1 MISGS
6 SAFNDILEKKYK
18 ILRTSL
24 ILGNSKN
31 RDDLLLQ
38 FEDTARK
45 VDDIYNNRYLE
56 ILASKKYPT
65 KNFDEE
71 EDRLKDL
78 IDYIKKRI
86 YDRKCFLDDYKEV
99 TLYNLDGLRDIS
111 DEDELPLYENRLNI
125 IEEYL
130 GNCEKIDDINKHISK
145 CKDELD
151 EKYKVNA
158 ENQALNIKYEDDL
171 LEEFNKIIL
180 DDEYY
185 SKLSYTDI
193 DKYLEELD
201 MSSKDKKATLDT
213 FIASY
218 DALEN
223 SGISDKEKDE
233 YKSYVNDAKVDYYSD
248 VEKIFILKLY
258 KMVLDKKTE
267 YKDIFNKR
275 EDITN
280 LLNDRLL
287 LRNSLDIDSFDVL
300 SSFYDT
306 VCDQFGV
313 IKSQKYTIESIDNLI
328 LTLDGYENDLKELT
342 MRNSDKEILDVISDY
357 VFDDYLKPITDAEEE
372 NDTKEDIVEEEQV
385 EDIKYLDNEV
395 VDVKDAVDFD
405 TDVVSKQAID
415 VMKRV
420 VEALNIEKDDIVTV
434 ENKED
439 DIFLDNSSSEEKEE
453 EDTKKNILTK
463 EVPMTEEDIFKDID
477 PFLDDNMYEKDNNS
491 KKVNDDTMGLVMPDI
506 EKIGSVKPTNTL
518 SKIEDI
524 TKDNG
529 DLILPTLGLVNN
541 TKDVA
546 LVSDNYLA

>member
-38 FEDTARK
+38 FEDTARR
-45 VDDIYNNRYLE
+45 VDDIYNNRYLQ

-65 KNFDEE
+65 KNLNEE
-71 EDRLKDL
+71 EDRLRDL
-78 IDYIKKRI
+78 IDFIKKRI
-86 YDRKCFLDDYKEV
+86 YDRKCFLDDYKEI
-99 TLYNLDGLRDIS
+99 TLYNLDGLKDIS
-111 DEDELPLYENRLNI
+111 DEDELSLYENRLNI
-125 IEEYL
+125 IDEYL
-130 GNCEKIDDINKHISK
+130 SNVDKIDDINKRISE

-158 ENQALNIKYEDDL
+158 ENQALDVKYEDTL
-171 LEEFNKIIL
+171 LDEFNKIIL

-193 DKYLEELD
+193 DKELEDLD
-201 MSSKDKKATLDT
+201 ISSKDKKATLDT

-223 SGISDKEKDE
+223 SGIGEDEKNE
-233 YKSYVNDAKVDYYSD
+233 YKSYVRDAKVDYYND
-248 VEKIFILKLY
+248 VEKIYILKLY

-267 YKDIFNKR
+267 YKDIFSKR
-275 EDITN
+275 ENITN
-280 LLNDRLL
+280 LLNERLV
-287 LRNSLDIDSFDVL
+287 LRNDLDIDSFDVL
-300 SSFYDT
+300 SGFYDV

-313 IKSQKYTIESIDNLI
+313 VKAQKYTIESIDNLI

-342 MRNSDKEILDVISDY
+342 MRNSDKEILDVVSDY
-357 VFDDYLKPITDAEEE
+357 IFDIDKKPTIEVEDTEE
-372 NDTKEDIVEEEQV
+372 DVVEEEVPKV
-385 EDIKYLDNEV
+385 EDIKHLDNEV
-395 VDVKDAVDFD
+395 VAVEDAVDFD
-405 TDVVSKQAID
+405 TDVVSMQAID

-420 VEALNIEKDDIVTV
+420 VEALDIDKDNIITV
-434 ENKED
+434 ENNKD
-439 DIFLDNSSSEEKEE
+439 DIFLDEETKVEEKE
-453 EDTKKNILTK
+453 DSKKNILTK

-477 PFLDDNMYEKDNNS
+477 PFLDDNMYENDNSN
-491 KKVNDDTMGLVMPDI
+491 KKVKDDTMGLVMPDI
-506 EKIGSVKPTNTL
+506 DKIGSVKPTNTL

-524 TKDNG
+524 AKDNN
-529 DLILPTLGLVNN
+529 DLVLPTLGLINN
-541 TKDVA
+541 TKDVS
-546 LVSDNYLA
+546 LVSDNYLS

>member
-38 FEDTARK
+38 FEDTARR
-45 VDDIYNNRYLE
+45 VDDIYNNRYLQ

-65 KNFDEE
+65 KNLNEE
-71 EDRLKDL
+71 EDRLRDL
-78 IDYIKKRI
+78 IDFIKKRV
-86 YDRKCFLDDYKEV
+86 YDRKCFLDDYKEI
-99 TLYNLDGLRDIS
+99 TLYNLDGLKDIS
-111 DEDELPLYENRLNI
+111 DEDELSLYENRLNI
-125 IEEYL
+125 IDEYL
-130 GNCEKIDDINKHISK
+130 SNVDKIDDINKRISE

-158 ENQALNIKYEDDL
+158 ENQALDVKYEDTL
-171 LEEFNKIIL
+171 LDEFNKIIL

-193 DKYLEELD
+193 DKELEDLD
-201 MSSKDKKATLDT
+201 ISSKDKKATLDT

-223 SGISDKEKDE
+223 SGIGEDEKNE
-233 YKSYVNDAKVDYYSD
+233 YKSYVRDAKVDYYND
-248 VEKIFILKLY
+248 VEKIYILKLY

-267 YKDIFNKR
+267 YKDIFSKR
-275 EDITN
+275 ENITN
-280 LLNDRLL
+280 LLNERLV
-287 LRNSLDIDSFDVL
+287 LRNDLDIDSFDVL
-300 SSFYDT
+300 SGFYDV

-313 IKSQKYTIESIDNLI
+313 VKAQKYTIESIDNLI

-342 MRNSDKEILDVISDY
+342 MRNSDKEILDVVSDY
-357 VFDDYLKPITDAEEE
+357 IFDIDKKPTIEVEDTEE
-372 NDTKEDIVEEEQV
+372 DVVEEEVPKV
-385 EDIKYLDNEV
+385 EDIKHLDNEV
-395 VDVKDAVDFD
+395 VAVEDAVDFD
-405 TDVVSKQAID
+405 TDVVSMQAID

-420 VEALNIEKDDIVTV
+420 VEALDIDKDNIITV
-434 ENKED
+434 ENNKD
-439 DIFLDNSSSEEKEE
+439 DIFLDEETKVEEKE
-453 EDTKKNILTK
+453 DSKKNILTK

-477 PFLDDNMYEKDNNS
+477 PFLDDNMYENDNE
-491 KKVNDDTMGLVMPDI
+491 KVKDDTMGLVMPDI
-506 EKIGSVKPTNTL
+506 DKIGSVKPTNTL

-524 TKDNG
+524 AKDNN
-529 DLILPTLGLVNN
+529 DLVLPTLGLINN
-541 TKDVA
+541 TKDVS
-546 LVSDNYLA
+546 LVSDNYLS

>member
-38 FEDTARK
+38 FEDTARR
-45 VDDIYNNRYLE
+45 VDDIYNNRYLQ

-65 KNFDEE
+65 KNLNEE
-71 EDRLKDL
+71 EDRLRDL
-78 IDYIKKRI
+78 IDFIKKRV
-86 YDRKCFLDDYKEV
+86 YDRKCFLDDYKEI
-99 TLYNLDGLRDIS
+99 TLYNLDGLKDFS
-111 DEDELPLYENRLNI
+111 DEDELSLYENRLNI
-125 IEEYL
+125 IDEYL
-130 GNCEKIDDINKHISK
+130 SNVDKIDDINKRISE

-158 ENQALNIKYEDDL
+158 ENHALDVKYEDTL
-171 LEEFNKIIL
+171 LDEFNKIIL

-193 DKYLEELD
+193 DKELEDLD
-201 MSSKDKKATLDT
+201 ISSKDKKATLDT

-223 SGISDKEKDE
+223 SGIGEDEKNE
-233 YKSYVNDAKVDYYSD
+233 YKSYVRDAKVDYYND
-248 VEKIFILKLY
+248 VEKIYILKLY

-267 YKDIFNKR
+267 YKDIFSKR
-275 EDITN
+275 ENITN
-280 LLNDRLL
+280 LLNERLV
-287 LRNSLDIDSFDVL
+287 LRNDLGIDSFDVL
-300 SSFYDT
+300 SGFYDV

-313 IKSQKYTIESIDNLI
+313 VKAQKYTIESIDNLI

-342 MRNSDKEILDVISDY
+342 MRNSDKEILDVVSDY
-357 VFDDYLKPITDAEEE
+357 IFDIDKKPTIEVEDTEE
-372 NDTKEDIVEEEQV
+372 DVVEEEVPKV
-385 EDIKYLDNEV
+385 EDIKHLDNEV
-395 VDVKDAVDFD
+395 VAVEDAVDFD
-405 TDVVSKQAID
+405 TDVVSMQAID

-420 VEALNIEKDDIVTV
+420 VEALDIDKDNIITV
-434 ENKED
+434 ENNKD
-439 DIFLDNSSSEEKEE
+439 DIFLDEETKVEEKE
-453 EDTKKNILTK
+453 DSKKNILTK

-477 PFLDDNMYEKDNNS
+477 PFLDDNMYENDNE
-491 KKVNDDTMGLVMPDI
+491 KVKGDTMGLVMPDI
-506 EKIGSVKPTNTL
+506 DKIGSVKPTNTL

-524 TKDNG
+524 AKDNN
-529 DLILPTLGLVNN
+529 DLVLPTLGLINN
-541 TKDVA
+541 TKDVS
-546 LVSDNYLA
+546 LVSDNYLS

>member
-38 FEDTARK
+38 FEDTARR
-45 VDDIYNNRYLE
+45 VDDIYNNRYLQ

-65 KNFDEE
+65 KNLNEE
-71 EDRLKDL
+71 EDRLRDL
-78 IDYIKKRI
+78 IDFIKKRV
-86 YDRKCFLDDYKEV
+86 YDRKCFLDDYKEI
-99 TLYNLDGLRDIS
+99 TLYNLDGLKDIS
-111 DEDELPLYENRLNI
+111 DEDELSLYENRLSI
-125 IEEYL
+125 IDEYL
-130 GNCEKIDDINKHISK
+130 ANVDKIDNINKRISE

-158 ENQALNIKYEDDL
+158 ENQALNVKYEDTL
-171 LEEFNKIIL
+171 LDEFNKIIL

-193 DKYLEELD
+193 DKELEDLD
-201 MSSKDKKATLDT
+201 VSSKDKKATLDT

-223 SGISDKEKDE
+223 SGIGEDEKNE
-233 YKSYVNDAKVDYYSD
+233 YKSYVRDAKVDYYSD
-248 VEKIFILKLY
+248 VEKIYILKLY

-267 YKDIFNKR
+267 YKDIFSKR
-275 EDITN
+275 ENITN
-280 LLNDRLL
+280 LLNERLV
-287 LRNSLDIDSFDVL
+287 LRNDLDIDSFDVL
-300 SSFYDT
+300 SGFYDI

-313 IKSQKYTIESIDNLI
+313 VKAQKYTIESIDNLI

-342 MRNSDKEILDVISDY
+342 MRNSDKEILDVVSDY
-357 VFDDYLKPITDAEEE
+357 IFDIDKKPTIEVEDTEE
-372 NDTKEDIVEEEQV
+372 DVVEEEVPKV
-385 EDIKYLDNEV
+385 EDIKHLDNEV
-395 VDVKDAVDFD
+395 VAVEDAVDFD
-405 TDVVSKQAID
+405 TDVVSMQAID

-420 VEALNIEKDDIVTV
+420 VEALDIDKDNIITV
-434 ENKED
+434 ENDKD
-439 DIFLDNSSSEEKEE
+439 DIFLDDEPKVEEE
-453 EDTKKNILTK
+453 EDSKKNILTK

-477 PFLDDNMYEKDNNS
+477 PFLDDNMYENDN
-491 KKVNDDTMGLVMPDI
+491 KKVKDDTMGLVMPDI
-506 EKIGSVKPTNTL
+506 DKIGSVKPTNTL

-524 TKDNG
+524 AKDNN
-529 DLILPTLGLVNN
+529 DLVLPTLGLINN
-541 TKDVA
+541 TKDVS
-546 LVSDNYLA
+546 LVSDNYLS

>member
-38 FEDTARK
+38 FEDTARR
-45 VDDIYNNRYLE
+45 VDDIYNNRYLQ

-65 KNFDEE
+65 KNLNEE
-71 EDRLKDL
+71 EDRLRDL
-78 IDYIKKRI
+78 IDFIKKRV
-86 YDRKCFLDDYKEV
+86 YDRKCFLDDYKEI
-99 TLYNLDGLRDIS
+99 TLYNLDGLKDIS
-111 DEDELPLYENRLNI
+111 DEDELSLYENRLNI
-125 IEEYL
+125 IDEYL
-130 GNCEKIDDINKHISK
+130 SNVDKIDDINKRISE

-158 ENQALNIKYEDDL
+158 ENQALDVKYEDAL
-171 LEEFNKIIL
+171 LDEFNKIIL

-193 DKYLEELD
+193 DKELEDLD
-201 MSSKDKKATLDT
+201 ISSKDKKATLDT

-223 SGISDKEKDE
+223 SGIGEDEKNE
-233 YKSYVNDAKVDYYSD
+233 YKSYVRDAKVDYYND
-248 VEKIFILKLY
+248 VEKIYILKLY

-267 YKDIFNKR
+267 YKDIFSKR
-275 EDITN
+275 ENITN
-280 LLNDRLL
+280 LLNERLV
-287 LRNSLDIDSFDVL
+287 LRNDLGIDSFDVL
-300 SSFYDT
+300 SGFYDI

-313 IKSQKYTIESIDNLI
+313 VKAQKYTIESIDNLI

-342 MRNSDKEILDVISDY
+342 MRNSDKEILDVVSDY
-357 VFDDYLKPITDAEEE
+357 IFDIDKKPAIEVEDTEE
-372 NDTKEDIVEEEQV
+372 DVVGEEVPKV
-385 EDIKYLDNEV
+385 EDIKHLDNEV
-395 VDVKDAVDFD
+395 VAVEDAVDFD
-405 TDVVSKQAID
+405 TDVVSMQAID

-420 VEALNIEKDDIVTV
+420 VEALDIDKDNIITV
-434 ENKED
+434 ENNKD
-439 DIFLDNSSSEEKEE
+439 DIFLDEETKVEGKE
-453 EDTKKNILTK
+453 DSKKNILTK

-477 PFLDDNMYEKDNNS
+477 PFLDDNMYENDNSN
-491 KKVNDDTMGLVMPDI
+491 KKVKDDTMGLVMPDI
-506 EKIGSVKPTNTL
+506 DKIGSVKPTNTL

-524 TKDNG
+524 AKDNN
-529 DLILPTLGLVNN
+529 DLVLPTLGLINN
-541 TKDVA
+541 TKDVS
-546 LVSDNYLA
+546 LVSDNYLS

>member
-38 FEDTARK
+38 FEDTARR
-45 VDDIYNNRYLE
+45 VDDIYNNRYLQ

-65 KNFDEE
+65 KNLNEE
-71 EDRLKDL
+71 EDRLRDL
-78 IDYIKKRI
+78 IDFIKKRV
-86 YDRKCFLDDYKEV
+86 YDRKCFLDDYKEI
-99 TLYNLDGLRDIS
+99 TLYNLDGLKDIS
-111 DEDELPLYENRLNI
+111 DEDELSLYENRLSI
-125 IEEYL
+125 IDEYL
-130 GNCEKIDDINKHISK
+130 ANVDKIDDINKRISE

-158 ENQALNIKYEDDL
+158 ENQALNVKYEDTL
-171 LEEFNKIIL
+171 LDEFNKIIL

-193 DKYLEELD
+193 DKELEDLD
-201 MSSKDKKATLDT
+201 ISSKDKKATLDT

-223 SGISDKEKDE
+223 SGIGEDEKNE
-233 YKSYVNDAKVDYYSD
+233 YKSYVRDAKVDYYSD
-248 VEKIFILKLY
+248 VEKIYILKLY

-267 YKDIFNKR
+267 YKDIFSKR
-275 EDITN
+275 ENITN
-280 LLNDRLL
+280 LLNERLV
-287 LRNSLDIDSFDVL
+287 LRNDLDIDSFDVL
-300 SSFYDT
+300 SSFYDI

-313 IKSQKYTIESIDNLI
+313 VKAQKYTIESIDNLI

-342 MRNSDKEILDVISDY
+342 MRNSDKEILEVVSDY
-357 VFDDYLKPITDAEEE
+357 IYDIDKKPTIEVE
-372 NDTKEDIVEEEQV
+372 DTKEEVVEEEVPKV
-385 EDIKYLDNEV
+385 EDIKHLDNEV
-395 VDVKDAVDFD
+395 VAVEDAVDFD
-405 TDVVSKQAID
+405 TDVVSMQAID

-420 VEALNIEKDDIVTV
+420 VEALDIDKDNIITV
-434 ENKED
+434 ENDKD
-439 DIFLDNSSSEEKEE
+439 DIFLDEEPKVEEKE
-453 EDTKKNILTK
+453 DSKKNILTK

-477 PFLDDNMYEKDNNS
+477 PFLDDNMYENDNE
-491 KKVNDDTMGLVMPDI
+491 KVKDDTMGLVMPDI
-506 EKIGSVKPTNTL
+506 DKIGSVKPTNTL

-524 TKDNG
+524 AKDNN
-529 DLILPTLGLVNN
+529 DLVLPTLGLINN
-541 TKDVA
+541 TKDVS
-546 LVSDNYLA
+546 LVSDNYLS

>member
-38 FEDTARK
+38 FEDTARR
-45 VDDIYNNRYLE
+45 VDDIYNNRYLQ

-65 KNFDEE
+65 KNLNEE
-71 EDRLKDL
+71 EDRLRDL
-78 IDYIKKRI
+78 IDFIKKRV
-86 YDRKCFLDDYKEV
+86 YDRKCFLDDYKEI
-99 TLYNLDGLRDIS
+99 TLYNLDGLKDIS
-111 DEDELPLYENRLNI
+111 DEDELSLYENRLSI
-125 IEEYL
+125 IDEYL
-130 GNCEKIDDINKHISK
+130 ANVDKIDDINKRISE

-158 ENQALNIKYEDDL
+158 ENQALDVKYEDTL
-171 LEEFNKIIL
+171 LDEFNKIIL

-193 DKYLEELD
+193 DKELENLD
-201 MSSKDKKATLDT
+201 VSSKDKKATLDT

-223 SGISDKEKDE
+223 SGIGEDEKNE
-233 YKSYVNDAKVDYYSD
+233 YKSYVRDAKVDYYSD
-248 VEKIFILKLY
+248 VEKIYILKLY

-267 YKDIFNKR
+267 YKDIFSKR
-275 EDITN
+275 ENITN
-280 LLNDRLL
+280 LLNERLV
-287 LRNSLDIDSFDVL
+287 LRNDLDIDSFDVL
-300 SSFYDT
+300 SGFYDI

-313 IKSQKYTIESIDNLI
+313 VKAQKYTIESIDNLI

-342 MRNSDKEILDVISDY
+342 MRNSDKEILDVVSDY
-357 VFDDYLKPITDAEEE
+357 IFDIDKKPTIEVEDTEE
-372 NDTKEDIVEEEQV
+372 DVVEEEVPKV
-385 EDIKYLDNEV
+385 EDIKHLDNEV
-395 VDVKDAVDFD
+395 VAVEDAVDFD
-405 TDVVSKQAID
+405 TDVVSMQAID

-420 VEALNIEKDDIVTV
+420 VEALDIDKDNIITV
-434 ENKED
+434 ENDKD
-439 DIFLDNSSSEEKEE
+439 DIFLDEEPKVEEKE
-453 EDTKKNILTK
+453 DSKKNILTK

-477 PFLDDNMYEKDNNS
+477 PFLDDNMYENDNE
-491 KKVNDDTMGLVMPDI
+491 KVKDDTMGLVMPDI
-506 EKIGSVKPTNTL
+506 DKIGSVKPTNTL

-524 TKDNG
+524 AKDNN
-529 DLILPTLGLVNN
+529 DLVLPTLGLINN
-541 TKDVA
+541 TKDVS
-546 LVSDNYLA
+546 LVSDNYLS

>member
-38 FEDTARK
+38 FEDTARR
-45 VDDIYNNRYLE
+45 VDDIYNNRYLQ

-65 KNFDEE
+65 KNLNEE
-71 EDRLKDL
+71 EDRLRDL
-78 IDYIKKRI
+78 IDFIKKRV
-86 YDRKCFLDDYKEV
+86 YDRKCFLDDYKEI
-99 TLYNLDGLRDIS
+99 TLYNLDGLKDIS
-111 DEDELPLYENRLNI
+111 DEDELSLYENRLSI
-125 IEEYL
+125 IDEYL
-130 GNCEKIDDINKHISK
+130 ANVDKIDDINKRISE

-158 ENQALNIKYEDDL
+158 ENQALNVKYEDTL
-171 LEEFNKIIL
+171 LDEFNKIIL

-193 DKYLEELD
+193 DKELEDLD
-201 MSSKDKKATLDT
+201 VSSKDKKATLDT

-223 SGISDKEKDE
+223 SGIGEDEKNE
-233 YKSYVNDAKVDYYSD
+233 YKSYVRDAKVDYYND
-248 VEKIFILKLY
+248 VEKIYILKLY

-267 YKDIFNKR
+267 YKDIFSKR
-275 EDITN
+275 ENITN
-280 LLNDRLL
+280 LLNERLV
-287 LRNSLDIDSFDVL
+287 LRNDLDIDSFDVL
-300 SSFYDT
+300 SGFYDI

-313 IKSQKYTIESIDNLI
+313 VKAQKYTIESIDNLI

-342 MRNSDKEILDVISDY
+342 MRNSDKEILDVVSDY
-357 VFDDYLKPITDAEEE
+357 IFDIDKKPTIEVE
-372 NDTKEDIVEEEQV
+372 DTKEDVVEEEVPKV
-385 EDIKYLDNEV
+385 EDIKHLDNEV
-395 VDVKDAVDFD
+395 VAVEDAVDFD
-405 TDVVSKQAID
+405 TDVVSMQAID

-420 VEALNIEKDDIVTV
+420 VEALDIDKDNIITV
-434 ENKED
+434 ENDKD
-439 DIFLDNSSSEEKEE
+439 DIFLDEEPKVEE
-453 EDTKKNILTK
+453 EDSKKNILTK

-477 PFLDDNMYEKDNNS
+477 PFLDDNMYENDNE
-491 KKVNDDTMGLVMPDI
+491 KVKDDTMGLVMPDI
-506 EKIGSVKPTNTL
+506 DKIGSVKPTNTL

-524 TKDNG
+524 AKDNN
-529 DLILPTLGLVNN
+529 DLVLPTLGLINN
-541 TKDVA
+541 TKDVS
-546 LVSDNYLA
+546 LVSDNYLS

>member
-38 FEDTARK
+38 FEDTARR
-45 VDDIYNNRYLE
+45 VDDIYNNRYLQ

-65 KNFDEE
+65 KNLNEE
-71 EDRLKDL
+71 EDRLRDL
-78 IDYIKKRI
+78 IDFIKKRV
-86 YDRKCFLDDYKEV
+86 YDRKCFLDDYKEI
-99 TLYNLDGLRDIS
+99 TLYNLDGLKDIS
-111 DEDELPLYENRLNI
+111 DEDELSLYENRLNI
-125 IEEYL
+125 IDEYL
-130 GNCEKIDDINKHISK
+130 SNVDKIDDINKRISE

-158 ENQALNIKYEDDL
+158 ENQALDVKYEDTL
-171 LEEFNKIIL
+171 LDEFNKIIL

-193 DKYLEELD
+193 DKELEDLD
-201 MSSKDKKATLDT
+201 ISSKDKKATLDT

-223 SGISDKEKDE
+223 SGIGEDEKNE
-233 YKSYVNDAKVDYYSD
+233 YKSYVRDAKVDYYND
-248 VEKIFILKLY
+248 VEKIYILKLY

-267 YKDIFNKR
+267 YKDIFSKR
-275 EDITN
+275 ENITN
-280 LLNDRLL
+280 LLNERLV
-287 LRNSLDIDSFDVL
+287 LRNDLGIDSFDVL
-300 SSFYDT
+300 SGFYDV

-313 IKSQKYTIESIDNLI
+313 VKAQKYTIESIDNLI

-342 MRNSDKEILDVISDY
+342 MRNSDKEILDVVSDY
-357 VFDDYLKPITDAEEE
+357 IFDIDKKPTIEVEDTEE
-372 NDTKEDIVEEEQV
+372 DVVEEEVPKV
-385 EDIKYLDNEV
+385 EDIKHLDNEV
-395 VDVKDAVDFD
+395 VAVEDAVDFD
-405 TDVVSKQAID
+405 TDVVSMQAID

-420 VEALNIEKDDIVTV
+420 VEALDIDKDNIITV
-434 ENKED
+434 ENNKD
-439 DIFLDNSSSEEKEE
+439 DIFLDEEPKVEEKE
-453 EDTKKNILTK
+453 DSKKNILTK

-477 PFLDDNMYEKDNNS
+477 PFLDDNMYENDNE
-491 KKVNDDTMGLVMPDI
+491 KVKDDTMGLVMPDI
-506 EKIGSVKPTNTL
+506 DKIGSVKPTNTL

-524 TKDNG
+524 AKDNN
-529 DLILPTLGLVNN
+529 DLVLPTLGLINN
-541 TKDVA
+541 TKDVS
-546 LVSDNYLA
+546 LVSDNYLS

>member
-38 FEDTARK
+38 FEDTARR
-45 VDDIYNNRYLE
+45 VDDIYNNRYLQ

-65 KNFDEE
+65 KNLNEE
-71 EDRLKDL
+71 EDRLRDL
-78 IDYIKKRI
+78 IDFIKKRV
-86 YDRKCFLDDYKEV
+86 YDRKCFLDDYKEI
-99 TLYNLDGLRDIS
+99 TLYNLDGLKDIS
-111 DEDELPLYENRLNI
+111 DEDELSLYENRLSI
-125 IEEYL
+125 IDEYL
-130 GNCEKIDDINKHISK
+130 ANVDKIDDINKRISE

-158 ENQALNIKYEDDL
+158 ENQALNVKYEDTL
-171 LEEFNKIIL
+171 LDEFNKIIL

-193 DKYLEELD
+193 DKELEDLD
-201 MSSKDKKATLDT
+201 ISSKDKKATLDT

-223 SGISDKEKDE
+223 SGIGEDEKNE
-233 YKSYVNDAKVDYYSD
+233 YKSYVRDAKVDYYSD
-248 VEKIFILKLY
+248 VEKIYILKLY

-267 YKDIFNKR
+267 YKDIFSKR
-275 EDITN
+275 ENITN
-280 LLNDRLL
+280 LLNERLV
-287 LRNSLDIDSFDVL
+287 LRNDLGIDSFDVL
-300 SSFYDT
+300 SGFYDV

-313 IKSQKYTIESIDNLI
+313 VKAQKYTIESIDNLI

-342 MRNSDKEILDVISDY
+342 MRNSDKEILDVVSDY
-357 VFDDYLKPITDAEEE
+357 IFDIDKKPTIEVEDTEE
-372 NDTKEDIVEEEQV
+372 DVVEEEVPKV
-385 EDIKYLDNEV
+385 EDIKHLDNEV
-395 VDVKDAVDFD
+395 IAVEDAVDFD
-405 TDVVSKQAID
+405 TDVVSMQAID

-420 VEALNIEKDDIVTV
+420 VEALDIDKDNIITV
-434 ENKED
+434 ENDKD
-439 DIFLDNSSSEEKEE
+439 DIFLDEEPKVEEE
-453 EDTKKNILTK
+453 EDSKKNILTK

-477 PFLDDNMYEKDNNS
+477 PFLDDNMYENDN
-491 KKVNDDTMGLVMPDI
+491 KKVKDDTMGLVMPDI
-506 EKIGSVKPTNTL
+506 DKIGSVKPTNTL

-524 TKDNG
+524 AKDNN
-529 DLILPTLGLVNN
+529 DLVLPTLGLINN
-541 TKDVA
+541 TKDVS
-546 LVSDNYLA
+546 LVSDNYLS

>member
-38 FEDTARK
+38 FEDTARR
-45 VDDIYNNRYLE
+45 VDDIYNNRYLQ

-65 KNFDEE
+65 KNLKEE
-71 EDRLKDL
+71 EDRLRDL
-78 IDYIKKRI
+78 IDFIKKRV
-86 YDRKCFLDDYKEV
+86 YDRKCFLDDYKEI
-99 TLYNLDGLRDIS
+99 TLYNLDGLKDIS
-111 DEDELPLYENRLNI
+111 DEDELSLYENRLSI
-125 IEEYL
+125 IDEYL
-130 GNCEKIDDINKHISK
+130 ANVDKIDDINKRISE

-158 ENQALNIKYEDDL
+158 ENQALNVKYEDTL
-171 LEEFNKIIL
+171 LDEFNKIIL

-185 SKLSYTDI
+185 GKLSYTDI
-193 DKYLEELD
+193 DKELEDLD
-201 MSSKDKKATLDT
+201 VSSKDKKATLDT

-223 SGISDKEKDE
+223 SGIGEDEKNE
-233 YKSYVNDAKVDYYSD
+233 YKSYVRDAKVDYYSD
-248 VEKIFILKLY
+248 VEKIYILKLY

-267 YKDIFNKR
+267 YKDIFSKR
-275 EDITN
+275 ENITN
-280 LLNDRLL
+280 LLNERLV
-287 LRNSLDIDSFDVL
+287 LRNDLDIDSFDVL
-300 SSFYDT
+300 SSFYDI

-313 IKSQKYTIESIDNLI
+313 VKAQKYTIESIDNLI

-342 MRNSDKEILDVISDY
+342 MRNSDKEILDVVSDY
-357 VFDDYLKPITDAEEE
+357 IFDIDKKPTIEVEDTEE
-372 NDTKEDIVEEEQV
+372 DVVEEEIPKV
-385 EDIKYLDNEV
+385 EDIKHLDNEV
-395 VDVKDAVDFD
+395 IAVEDAVDFD
-405 TDVVSKQAID
+405 TDVVSMQAID

-420 VEALNIEKDDIVTV
+420 VEALDIDKDNIITV
-434 ENKED
+434 ENDKD
-439 DIFLDNSSSEEKEE
+439 DIFLEEEPKVEE
-453 EDTKKNILTK
+453 EDDSKKNILTK

-477 PFLDDNMYEKDNNS
+477 PFLDDNMYENDN
-491 KKVNDDTMGLVMPDI
+491 KKVKDDTMGLVMPDI
-506 EKIGSVKPTNTL
+506 DKICSVKPTNTL

-524 TKDNG
+524 AKDNR
-529 DLILPTLGLVNN
+529 DLVLPTLGLINN

-546 LVSDNYLA
+546 LVSDNYLS

>member
-38 FEDTARK
+38 FEDTARR
-45 VDDIYNNRYLE
+45 VDDIYNNRYLQ

-65 KNFDEE
+65 KNLNEE
-71 EDRLKDL
+71 EDRLRDL
-78 IDYIKKRI
+78 IDFIKKRV
-86 YDRKCFLDDYKEV
+86 YDRKCFLDDYKEI
-99 TLYNLDGLRDIS
+99 TLYNLDGLKDIS
-111 DEDELPLYENRLNI
+111 DEDELSLYENRLSI
-125 IEEYL
+125 IDEYL
-130 GNCEKIDDINKHISK
+130 ANVDKIDDINKRISE

-158 ENQALNIKYEDDL
+158 ENQALNVKYEDTL
-171 LEEFNKIIL
+171 LDEFNKIIL

-193 DKYLEELD
+193 DKELEDLD
-201 MSSKDKKATLDT
+201 VSSKDKKATLDT

-223 SGISDKEKDE
+223 SGIGEDEKNE
-233 YKSYVNDAKVDYYSD
+233 YKSYVRDAKVDYYSD
-248 VEKIFILKLY
+248 VEKIYILKLY

-267 YKDIFNKR
+267 YKDIFSKR
-275 EDITN
+275 ENITN
-280 LLNDRLL
+280 LLNERLV
-287 LRNSLDIDSFDVL
+287 LRNDLDIDSFDVL
-300 SSFYDT
+300 SSFYDI

-313 IKSQKYTIESIDNLI
+313 VKAQKYTIESIDNLI

-342 MRNSDKEILDVISDY
+342 MRNSDKEILDVVSDY
-357 VFDDYLKPITDAEEE
+357 IFDIDKKPTIEVEDTEE
-372 NDTKEDIVEEEQV
+372 DVVEEEVPKV
-385 EDIKYLDNEV
+385 EDIKHFDNEV
-395 VDVKDAVDFD
+395 IAVEDAVDFD
-405 TDVVSKQAID
+405 TDVVSMQAID

-420 VEALNIEKDDIVTV
+420 VEALDIDKDNIITV
-434 ENKED
+434 ENDKD
-439 DIFLDNSSSEEKEE
+439 DIFLDEEPKVEE
-453 EDTKKNILTK
+453 EEESKKNILTK

-477 PFLDDNMYEKDNNS
+477 PFLDDNMYESDN
-491 KKVNDDTMGLVMPDI
+491 KKVKDDTMGLVMPDI
-506 EKIGSVKPTNTL
+506 DKIGSVKPTNTL

-524 TKDNG
+524 AKDNN
-529 DLILPTLGLVNN
+529 DLVLPTLGLINN
-541 TKDVA
+541 TKDVS
-546 LVSDNYLA
+546 LVSDNYLS

>member
-38 FEDTARK
+38 FEDTARR
-45 VDDIYNNRYLE
+45 VDDIYNNRYLQ

-65 KNFDEE
+65 KNLNEE
-71 EDRLKDL
+71 EDRLRDL
-78 IDYIKKRI
+78 IDFIKKRV
-86 YDRKCFLDDYKEV
+86 YDRKCFLDDYKEI
-99 TLYNLDGLRDIS
+99 TLYNLDGLKDIS
-111 DEDELPLYENRLNI
+111 DEDELSLYENRLSI
-125 IEEYL
+125 IDEYL
-130 GNCEKIDDINKHISK
+130 SNVDKIDDINKRISE

-158 ENQALNIKYEDDL
+158 ENQALDVKYEDTL
-171 LEEFNKIIL
+171 LDEFNKIIL

-193 DKYLEELD
+193 DKELEDLD
-201 MSSKDKKATLDT
+201 ISSKDKKATLDT

-223 SGISDKEKDE
+223 SGIGEDEKNE
-233 YKSYVNDAKVDYYSD
+233 YKSYVRDAKVDYYND
-248 VEKIFILKLY
+248 VEKIYILKLY

-267 YKDIFNKR
+267 YKDIFSKR
-275 EDITN
+275 ENITN
-280 LLNDRLL
+280 LLNERLV
-287 LRNSLDIDSFDVL
+287 LRNDLDIDSFDVL
-300 SSFYDT
+300 SGFYDI

-313 IKSQKYTIESIDNLI
+313 VKAQKYTIESIDNLI

-342 MRNSDKEILDVISDY
+342 MRNSDKEILDVVSDY
-357 VFDDYLKPITDAEEE
+357 IFDIDKKPTIEVEDTEE
-372 NDTKEDIVEEEQV
+372 DVVEEEVPKV
-385 EDIKYLDNEV
+385 EDIKHLDNEV
-395 VDVKDAVDFD
+395 VAVEDAVDFD
-405 TDVVSKQAID
+405 TDAVSMQAID

-420 VEALNIEKDDIVTV
+420 VEALDIDKDNIITV
-434 ENKED
+434 ENDKD
-439 DIFLDNSSSEEKEE
+439 DIFLDEEPKVEEKE
-453 EDTKKNILTK
+453 DSKKNILTK

-477 PFLDDNMYEKDNNS
+477 PFLDDNMYENDNSN
-491 KKVNDDTMGLVMPDI
+491 KKVKDDTMGLVMPDI
-506 EKIGSVKPTNTL
+506 DKIGSVKPTNTL

-524 TKDNG
+524 AKDNN
-529 DLILPTLGLVNN
+529 DLVLPTLGLINN
-541 TKDVA
+541 TKDVS
-546 LVSDNYLA
+546 LVSDNYLS

>member
-38 FEDTARK
+38 FEDTARR
-45 VDDIYNNRYLE
+45 VDDIYNNRYLQ

-65 KNFDEE
+65 KNLKEE
-71 EDRLKDL
+71 EDRLRDL
-78 IDYIKKRI
+78 IDFIKKRV
-86 YDRKCFLDDYKEV
+86 YDRKCFLDDYKEI
-99 TLYNLDGLRDIS
+99 TLYNLDGLKDIS
-111 DEDELPLYENRLNI
+111 DEDELSLYENRLSI
-125 IEEYL
+125 IDEYL
-130 GNCEKIDDINKHISK
+130 ANVDKIDDINKRISE

-158 ENQALNIKYEDDL
+158 ENQALNVKYEDTL
-171 LEEFNKIIL
+171 LDEFNKIIL

-185 SKLSYTDI
+185 GKLSYTDI
-193 DKYLEELD
+193 DKELEDLD
-201 MSSKDKKATLDT
+201 VSSKDKKATLDT

-223 SGISDKEKDE
+223 SGIGEDEKNE
-233 YKSYVNDAKVDYYSD
+233 YKSYVRDAKVDYYSD
-248 VEKIFILKLY
+248 VEKIYILKLY

-267 YKDIFNKR
+267 YKDIFSKR
-275 EDITN
+275 ENITN
-280 LLNDRLL
+280 LLNERLV
-287 LRNSLDIDSFDVL
+287 LRNDLDIDSFDVL
-300 SSFYDT
+300 SSFYDI

-313 IKSQKYTIESIDNLI
+313 VKAQKYTIESIDNLI

-342 MRNSDKEILDVISDY
+342 MRNSDKEILDVVSDY
-357 VFDDYLKPITDAEEE
+357 IFDIDKKPTIEVEDTEE
-372 NDTKEDIVEEEQV
+372 DVVEEEIPKV
-385 EDIKYLDNEV
+385 EDIKHLDNEV
-395 VDVKDAVDFD
+395 IAVEDAVDFD
-405 TDVVSKQAID
+405 TDVVSMQAID

-420 VEALNIEKDDIVTV
+420 VEALDIDKDNIITV
-434 ENKED
+434 ENDKD
-439 DIFLDNSSSEEKEE
+439 DIFLEEEPKVEE
-453 EDTKKNILTK
+453 EDDSKKNILTK

-477 PFLDDNMYEKDNNS
+477 PFLDDNMYENDN
-491 KKVNDDTMGLVMPDI
+491 KKVKDDTMGLVMPDI
-506 EKIGSVKPTNTL
+506 DKIGSVKPTNTL

-524 TKDNG
+524 AKDNR
-529 DLILPTLGLVNN
+529 DLVLPTLGLINN

-546 LVSDNYLA
+546 LVSDNYLS

>member
-38 FEDTARK
+38 FEDTARR
-45 VDDIYNNRYLE
+45 VDDIYNNRYLQ

-65 KNFDEE
+65 KNLNEE
-71 EDRLKDL
+71 EDRLRDL
-78 IDYIKKRI
+78 IDFIKKRV
-86 YDRKCFLDDYKEV
+86 YDRKCFLDDYKEI
-99 TLYNLDGLRDIS
+99 TLYNLDGLKDIS
-111 DEDELPLYENRLNI
+111 DEDELSLYENRLSI
-125 IEEYL
+125 IDEYL
-130 GNCEKIDDINKHISK
+130 ANVDKIDDINKRISE

-158 ENQALNIKYEDDL
+158 ENQALNVKYEDTL
-171 LEEFNKIIL
+171 LDEFNKIIL

-193 DKYLEELD
+193 DKELEDLD
-201 MSSKDKKATLDT
+201 ISSKDKKATLDT

-223 SGISDKEKDE
+223 SGIGEDEKNE
-233 YKSYVNDAKVDYYSD
+233 YKSYVRDAKVDYYSD
-248 VEKIFILKLY
+248 VEKIYILKLY

-267 YKDIFNKR
+267 YKDIFSKR
-275 EDITN
+275 ENITN
-280 LLNDRLL
+280 LLNERLV
-287 LRNSLDIDSFDVL
+287 LRNDLDIDSFDVL
-300 SSFYDT
+300 SGFYDI

-313 IKSQKYTIESIDNLI
+313 VKAQKYTIESIDNLI

-342 MRNSDKEILDVISDY
+342 MRNSDKEILDVVSDY
-357 VFDDYLKPITDAEEE
+357 IFDIDKKPTIEVEDTEE
-372 NDTKEDIVEEEQV
+372 DVVEEEVPKV
-385 EDIKYLDNEV
+385 EDIKHLDNEV
-395 VDVKDAVDFD
+395 VAVEDAVDFD
-405 TDVVSKQAID
+405 TDVVSMQAID

-420 VEALNIEKDDIVTV
+420 VEALDIDKDNIITV
-434 ENKED
+434 ENDKD
-439 DIFLDNSSSEEKEE
+439 DIFLDEEPKVEE
-453 EDTKKNILTK
+453 EEESKKNILTK

-477 PFLDDNMYEKDNNS
+477 PFLDDNMYENDN
-491 KKVNDDTMGLVMPDI
+491 KKVKDDTMGLVMPDI
-506 EKIGSVKPTNTL
+506 DKIGSVKPTNTL

-524 TKDNG
+524 AKDNN
-529 DLILPTLGLVNN
+529 DLVLPTLGLINN
-541 TKDVA
+541 TKDVS
-546 LVSDNYLA
+546 LVSDNYLS

>member
-65 KNFDEE
+65 KNLDEE

-86 YDRKCFLDDYKEV
+86 YDRKCFLDDYKEI
-99 TLYNLDGLRDIS
+99 TLYNLEGLKDIS

-125 IEEYL
+125 IDEYL
-130 GNCEKIDDINKHISK
+130 ANVNKIDDINRSISK
-145 CKDELD
+145 CRDELD

-201 MSSKDKKATLDT
+201 ISSKDKKATLDT

-248 VEKIFILKLY
+248 VEKIYILKLY

-267 YKDIFNKR
+267 YKDIFSKR
-275 EDITN
+275 ENITN

-357 VFDDYLKPITDAEEE
+357 VFDIDKKPTTLEVEDTEEE
-372 NDTKEDIVEEEQV
+372 VVEEEIPKV
-385 EDIKYLDNEV
+385 EDIKHLDNEV
-395 VDVKDAVDFD
+395 IAVEDAVDFD
-405 TDVVSKQAID
+405 TDVVSMQAFD

-420 VEALNIEKDDIVTV
+420 VEALNIEKEDIVTV
-434 ENKED
+434 ENKDE
-439 DIFLDNSSSEEKEE
+439 DIFLDSSSSEEKEE
-453 EDTKKNILTK
+453 DDTKKNILTK

-506 EKIGSVKPTNTL
+506 DKIGSVKPTNTL
-518 SKIEDI
+518 SKIENI
-524 TKDNG
+524 TKDNS

-541 TKDVA
+541 TKDVE
-546 LVSDNYLA
+546 LVSDNYLS

>member
-38 FEDTARK
+38 FEDTARR
-45 VDDIYNNRYLE
+45 VDDIYNNRYLQ

-65 KNFDEE
+65 KNLNEE
-71 EDRLKDL
+71 EDRLRDL
-78 IDYIKKRI
+78 IDFIKKRV
-86 YDRKCFLDDYKEV
+86 YDRKCFLDDYKEI
-99 TLYNLDGLRDIS
+99 TLYNLDGLKDIS
-111 DEDELPLYENRLNI
+111 DEDELSLYENRLSI
-125 IEEYL
+125 IDEYL
-130 GNCEKIDDINKHISK
+130 ANVDKIDDINKRISE

-158 ENQALNIKYEDDL
+158 ENQALNVKYEDTL
-171 LEEFNKIIL
+171 LDEFNKIIL

-193 DKYLEELD
+193 DKELEDLD
-201 MSSKDKKATLDT
+201 ISSKDKKATLDT

-223 SGISDKEKDE
+223 SGIGEDEKNE
-233 YKSYVNDAKVDYYSD
+233 YKSYVRDAKVDYYSD
-248 VEKIFILKLY
+248 VEKIYILKLY

-267 YKDIFNKR
+267 YKDIFSKR
-275 EDITN
+275 ENITN
-280 LLNDRLL
+280 LLNERLV
-287 LRNSLDIDSFDVL
+287 LRNDLDIDSFDVL
-300 SSFYDT
+300 SSFYDI

-313 IKSQKYTIESIDNLI
+313 VKAQKYTIESIDNLI

-342 MRNSDKEILDVISDY
+342 MRNSDKEILDVVSDY
-357 VFDDYLKPITDAEEE
+357 IFDIDKKPTIEVE
-372 NDTKEDIVEEEQV
+372 DTEEDIVEEEVPKV
-385 EDIKYLDNEV
+385 EDIKHLDNEV
-395 VDVKDAVDFD
+395 VAVEDAVDFD
-405 TDVVSKQAID
+405 TDVVSMQAID

-420 VEALNIEKDDIVTV
+420 VEALDIDKDNIITV
-434 ENKED
+434 ENDKD
-439 DIFLDNSSSEEKEE
+439 DIFLDEEPKVEEKE
-453 EDTKKNILTK
+453 DSKKNILTK

-477 PFLDDNMYEKDNNS
+477 PFLDDNMYENDNE
-491 KKVNDDTMGLVMPDI
+491 KVKDDTMGLVMPDI
-506 EKIGSVKPTNTL
+506 DKIGSVKPTNTL

-524 TKDNG
+524 AKDNN
-529 DLILPTLGLVNN
+529 DLVLPTLGLINN
-541 TKDVA
+541 TKDVS
-546 LVSDNYLA
+546 LVSDNYLS

>member
-65 KNFDEE
+65 KNLDEE

-357 VFDDYLKPITDAEEE
+357 VFDDYLKPITDTEEVE
-372 NDTKEDIVEEEQV
+372 DTKEDIVEEEQV

-524 TKDNG
+524 TKDNS

>member
-38 FEDTARK
+38 FEDTARR
-45 VDDIYNNRYLE
+45 VDDIYNNRYLQ

-65 KNFDEE
+65 KNLNEE
-71 EDRLKDL
+71 EDRLRDL
-78 IDYIKKRI
+78 IDFIKKRV
-86 YDRKCFLDDYKEV
+86 YDRKCFLDDYKEI
-99 TLYNLDGLRDIS
+99 TLYNLDGLKDIS
-111 DEDELPLYENRLNI
+111 DEDELSLYENRLNI
-125 IEEYL
+125 IDEYL
-130 GNCEKIDDINKHISK
+130 ANVDKIDDINKRISE

-158 ENQALNIKYEDDL
+158 ENQALDVKYEDTL
-171 LEEFNKIIL
+171 LDEFNKVIL

-193 DKYLEELD
+193 DKELEDLD
-201 MSSKDKKATLDT
+201 ISSKDKKATLDT

-223 SGISDKEKDE
+223 SGIGEDEKNE
-233 YKSYVNDAKVDYYSD
+233 YKSYVRDAKVDYYSD
-248 VEKIFILKLY
+248 VEKIYILKLY

-267 YKDIFNKR
+267 YKDIFSKR
-275 EDITN
+275 ENITN
-280 LLNDRLL
+280 LLNERLV
-287 LRNSLDIDSFDVL
+287 LRNDLDIDSFDVL
-300 SSFYDT
+300 SSFYDI

-313 IKSQKYTIESIDNLI
+313 VKAQKYTIESIDNLI

-342 MRNSDKEILDVISDY
+342 MRNSDKEILDVVSDY
-357 VFDDYLKPITDAEEE
+357 IFDIDKKPTIEVE
-372 NDTKEDIVEEEQV
+372 DTKEDVVEEEVPKV
-385 EDIKYLDNEV
+385 EDIKHLDNEV
-395 VDVKDAVDFD
+395 VAVEDAVDFD
-405 TDVVSKQAID
+405 TDVVSMQAID

-420 VEALNIEKDDIVTV
+420 VEALDIDKDNIITV
-434 ENKED
+434 ENDKD
-439 DIFLDNSSSEEKEE
+439 DIFLDDEPKVEE
-453 EDTKKNILTK
+453 EEESKKNILTK

-477 PFLDDNMYEKDNNS
+477 PFLDDNMYENDN
-491 KKVNDDTMGLVMPDI
+491 KKVKDDTMGLVMPDI
-506 EKIGSVKPTNTL
+506 DKIGSVKPTNTL

-524 TKDNG
+524 AKDNN
-529 DLILPTLGLVNN
+529 DLVLPTLGLINN
-541 TKDVA
+541 TKDVS
-546 LVSDNYLA
+546 LVSDNYLS

>member
-38 FEDTARK
+38 FEDTARR
-45 VDDIYNNRYLE
+45 VDDIYNNRYLQ

-65 KNFDEE
+65 KNLNEE
-71 EDRLKDL
+71 EDRLRDL
-78 IDYIKKRI
+78 IDFIKKRV
-86 YDRKCFLDDYKEV
+86 YDRKCFLDDYKEI
-99 TLYNLDGLRDIS
+99 TLYNLDGLKDIS
-111 DEDELPLYENRLNI
+111 DEDELSLYENRLSI
-125 IEEYL
+125 IDEYL
-130 GNCEKIDDINKHISK
+130 ANVDKIDDINKRISE

-158 ENQALNIKYEDDL
+158 ENQALDVKYEDTL
-171 LEEFNKIIL
+171 LDEFNKIIL

-193 DKYLEELD
+193 DKELEDLD
-201 MSSKDKKATLDT
+201 VSSKDKKATLDT

-223 SGISDKEKDE
+223 SGIGEDEKNE
-233 YKSYVNDAKVDYYSD
+233 YKSYVRDAKVDYYSD
-248 VEKIFILKLY
+248 VEKIYILKLY

-267 YKDIFNKR
+267 YKDIFSKR
-275 EDITN
+275 ENITN
-280 LLNDRLL
+280 LLNERLV
-287 LRNSLDIDSFDVL
+287 LRNDLDIDSFDVL
-300 SSFYDT
+300 SGFYDI

-313 IKSQKYTIESIDNLI
+313 VKAQKYTIESIDNLI

-357 VFDDYLKPITDAEEE
+357 IFDIDKKPTIEVEDTEE
-372 NDTKEDIVEEEQV
+372 DVVEEEVPKV
-385 EDIKYLDNEV
+385 EDIKHLDNEV
-395 VDVKDAVDFD
+395 VAVEDAVDFD
-405 TDVVSKQAID
+405 TDVVSMQAID

-420 VEALNIEKDDIVTV
+420 VEALDIDKDNIITV
-434 ENKED
+434 ENDKD
-439 DIFLDNSSSEEKEE
+439 DIFLDEEPKVEEKE
-453 EDTKKNILTK
+453 DSKKNILTK

-477 PFLDDNMYEKDNNS
+477 PFLDDNMYENEN
-491 KKVNDDTMGLVMPDI
+491 KKVKDDTMGLVMPDI
-506 EKIGSVKPTNTL
+506 DKIGSVKPTNTL

-524 TKDNG
+524 AKDNN
-529 DLILPTLGLVNN
+529 DLVLPTLGLINN
-541 TKDVA
+541 TKDVS
-546 LVSDNYLA
+546 LVSDNYLS

>member
-38 FEDTARK
+38 FEDTARR
-45 VDDIYNNRYLE
+45 VDDIYNNRYLQ

-65 KNFDEE
+65 KNLNEE
-71 EDRLKDL
+71 EDRLRDL
-78 IDYIKKRI
+78 IDFIKKRV
-86 YDRKCFLDDYKEV
+86 YDRKCFLDDYKEI
-99 TLYNLDGLRDIS
+99 TLYNLDGLKDIS
-111 DEDELPLYENRLNI
+111 DEDELSLYENRLNI
-125 IEEYL
+125 IDEYL
-130 GNCEKIDDINKHISK
+130 SNVDKIDDINKRISE

-158 ENQALNIKYEDDL
+158 ENQALDVKYEDTL
-171 LEEFNKIIL
+171 LDEFNKIIL

-193 DKYLEELD
+193 DKELD
-201 MSSKDKKATLDT
+201 DLDISSKDKKATLDT

-223 SGISDKEKDE
+223 SGIGEDEKNE
-233 YKSYVNDAKVDYYSD
+233 YKSYVRDAKVDYYND
-248 VEKIFILKLY
+248 VEKIYILKLY

-267 YKDIFNKR
+267 YKDIFSKR
-275 EDITN
+275 ENITN
-280 LLNDRLL
+280 LLNERLV
-287 LRNSLDIDSFDVL
+287 LRNDLGIDSFDVL
-300 SSFYDT
+300 SGFYDI

-313 IKSQKYTIESIDNLI
+313 VKAQKYTIESIDNLI

-342 MRNSDKEILDVISDY
+342 MRNSDKEILDVVSDY
-357 VFDDYLKPITDAEEE
+357 IFDIDKKPTIEVEDTEEDVVE
-372 NDTKEDIVEEEQV
+372 KEVPKV
-385 EDIKYLDNEV
+385 EDIKHLDNEV
-395 VDVKDAVDFD
+395 IAVEDAVDFD
-405 TDVVSKQAID
+405 TDVVSMQAID

-420 VEALNIEKDDIVTV
+420 VEALDIDKDNIITV
-434 ENKED
+434 ENDKD
-439 DIFLDNSSSEEKEE
+439 DIFLDEEPKVEEKE
-453 EDTKKNILTK
+453 DSKKNILTK

-477 PFLDDNMYEKDNNS
+477 PFLDDNMYENDNE
-491 KKVNDDTMGLVMPDI
+491 KVKDDTMGLVMPDI
-506 EKIGSVKPTNTL
+506 DKIGSVKPTNTL

-524 TKDNG
+524 AKDNN
-529 DLILPTLGLVNN
+529 DLVLPTLGLINN
-541 TKDVA
+541 TKDVS
-546 LVSDNYLA
+546 LVSDNYLS

>member
-38 FEDTARK
+38 FEDTARR
-45 VDDIYNNRYLE
+45 VDDIYNNRYLQ

-65 KNFDEE
+65 KNLNEE
-71 EDRLKDL
+71 EDRLRDL
-78 IDYIKKRI
+78 IDFIKKRV
-86 YDRKCFLDDYKEV
+86 YDRKCFLDDYKEI
-99 TLYNLDGLRDIS
+99 TLYNLDGLKDIS
-111 DEDELPLYENRLNI
+111 DEDELSLYENRLSI
-125 IEEYL
+125 IDEYL
-130 GNCEKIDDINKHISK
+130 ANVDKIDDINKRISE

-158 ENQALNIKYEDDL
+158 ENQALNVKYEDTL
-171 LEEFNKIIL
+171 LDEFNKIIL

-193 DKYLEELD
+193 DKELEDLD
-201 MSSKDKKATLDT
+201 ISSKDKKATLDT

-223 SGISDKEKDE
+223 SGIGEDEKNE
-233 YKSYVNDAKVDYYSD
+233 YKSYVRDAKVDYYSD
-248 VEKIFILKLY
+248 VEKIYILKLY

-267 YKDIFNKR
+267 YKDIFSKR
-275 EDITN
+275 ENITN
-280 LLNDRLL
+280 LLNERLV
-287 LRNSLDIDSFDVL
+287 LRNDLDIDSFDVL
-300 SSFYDT
+300 SGFYDI

-313 IKSQKYTIESIDNLI
+313 VKAQKYTIESIDNLI

-342 MRNSDKEILDVISDY
+342 MRNSDKEILDVVSDY
-357 VFDDYLKPITDAEEE
+357 IFDIDKKPTIEVE
-372 NDTKEDIVEEEQV
+372 DTKEDVVEEEVPKV
-385 EDIKYLDNEV
+385 EDIKHLDNEV
-395 VDVKDAVDFD
+395 VAVEDAVDFD
-405 TDVVSKQAID
+405 TDVVSMQAID

-420 VEALNIEKDDIVTV
+420 VEALDIDKDNIITV
-434 ENKED
+434 ENDKD
-439 DIFLDNSSSEEKEE
+439 DIFLDEEPKVEEE
-453 EDTKKNILTK
+453 EDSKKNILTK

-477 PFLDDNMYEKDNNS
+477 PFLDDNMYENDN
-491 KKVNDDTMGLVMPDI
+491 KKVKDDTMGLVMPDI
-506 EKIGSVKPTNTL
+506 DKIGSVKPTNTL

-524 TKDNG
+524 AKDNN
-529 DLILPTLGLVNN
+529 DLVLPTLGLINN
-541 TKDVA
+541 TKDVS
-546 LVSDNYLA
+546 LVSDNYLS

>member
-38 FEDTARK
+38 FEDTARR
-45 VDDIYNNRYLE
+45 VDDIYNNRYLQ

-65 KNFDEE
+65 KNLNEE
-71 EDRLKDL
+71 EDRLRDL
-78 IDYIKKRI
+78 IDFIKKRV
-86 YDRKCFLDDYKEV
+86 YDRKCFLDDYKEI
-99 TLYNLDGLRDIS
+99 TLYNLDGLKDIS
-111 DEDELPLYENRLNI
+111 DEDELSLYENRLSI
-125 IEEYL
+125 IDEYL
-130 GNCEKIDDINKHISK
+130 ANVDKIDDINKRISE

-158 ENQALNIKYEDDL
+158 ENQALNVKYEDTL
-171 LEEFNKIIL
+171 LDEFNKIIL

-193 DKYLEELD
+193 DKELEDLD
-201 MSSKDKKATLDT
+201 ISSKDKKATLDT

-223 SGISDKEKDE
+223 SGIGEDEKNE
-233 YKSYVNDAKVDYYSD
+233 YKSYVRDAKVDYYSD
-248 VEKIFILKLY
+248 VEKIYILKLY

-267 YKDIFNKR
+267 YKDIFSKR
-275 EDITN
+275 ENITN
-280 LLNDRLL
+280 LLNERLV
-287 LRNSLDIDSFDVL
+287 LRNDLDIDSFDVL
-300 SSFYDT
+300 SGFYDI

-313 IKSQKYTIESIDNLI
+313 VKAQKYTIESIDNLI

-342 MRNSDKEILDVISDY
+342 MRNSDKEILDVVSDY
-357 VFDDYLKPITDAEEE
+357 IFDIDKKPTIEVEDTEE
-372 NDTKEDIVEEEQV
+372 DVVEEEVPKV
-385 EDIKYLDNEV
+385 EDIKHLDNEV
-395 VDVKDAVDFD
+395 VAVEDAVDFD
-405 TDVVSKQAID
+405 TDVVSMQAID

-420 VEALNIEKDDIVTV
+420 VEALDIDKNNIITV
-434 ENKED
+434 ENDKD
-439 DIFLDNSSSEEKEE
+439 DIFLDEEPKVEEE
-453 EDTKKNILTK
+453 EDSKKNILTK

-477 PFLDDNMYEKDNNS
+477 PFLDDNMYENGN
-491 KKVNDDTMGLVMPDI
+491 KKVKDDTMGLVMPDI
-506 EKIGSVKPTNTL
+506 DKIGSVKPTNTL

-524 TKDNG
+524 AKDNS
-529 DLILPTLGLVNN
+529 DLVLPTLGLINN

-546 LVSDNYLA
+546 LVSDNYLS

>member
-38 FEDTARK
+38 FEDTARR
-45 VDDIYNNRYLE
+45 VDDIYNNRYLQ

-65 KNFDEE
+65 KNLNEE
-71 EDRLKDL
+71 EDRLRDL
-78 IDYIKKRI
+78 IDFIKKRV
-86 YDRKCFLDDYKEV
+86 YDRKCFLDDYKEI
-99 TLYNLDGLRDIS
+99 TLYNLDGLKDIS
-111 DEDELPLYENRLNI
+111 DEDELSLYENRLSI
-125 IEEYL
+125 IDEYL
-130 GNCEKIDDINKHISK
+130 ANVDKIDDINKRISE

-158 ENQALNIKYEDDL
+158 ENQALNVKYEDTL
-171 LEEFNKIIL
+171 LDEFNKIIL

-193 DKYLEELD
+193 DKELEDLD
-201 MSSKDKKATLDT
+201 VSSKDKKATLDT

-223 SGISDKEKDE
+223 SGIGEDEKNE
-233 YKSYVNDAKVDYYSD
+233 YKSYVRDAKVDYYSD
-248 VEKIFILKLY
+248 VEKIYILKLY

-267 YKDIFNKR
+267 YKDIFSKR
-275 EDITN
+275 ENITN
-280 LLNDRLL
+280 LLNERLV
-287 LRNSLDIDSFDVL
+287 LRNDLDIDSFDVL
-300 SSFYDT
+300 SGFYDI

-313 IKSQKYTIESIDNLI
+313 VKAQKYTIESIDNLI

-342 MRNSDKEILDVISDY
+342 MRNSDKEILDVVSDY
-357 VFDDYLKPITDAEEE
+357 IFDIDKKPTIEVE
-372 NDTKEDIVEEEQV
+372 DTKEDVVEEEVPKV
-385 EDIKYLDNEV
+385 EDIKHLDNEV
-395 VDVKDAVDFD
+395 VAVEDAVDFD
-405 TDVVSKQAID
+405 TDVVSMQAID

-420 VEALNIEKDDIVTV
+420 VEALDIDKDNIITV
-434 ENKED
+434 ENDKD
-439 DIFLDNSSSEEKEE
+439 DIFLDEEPKVEE
-453 EDTKKNILTK
+453 EDSKKNILTK

-477 PFLDDNMYEKDNNS
+477 PFLDDNMYENENKN
-491 KKVNDDTMGLVMPDI
+491 VNDDTMGLVMPDI
-506 EKIGSVKPTNTL
+506 DKIGSVKPTNTL

-524 TKDNG
+524 AKDNN
-529 DLILPTLGLVNN
+529 DLVLPTLGLINN
-541 TKDVA
+541 TKDVS
-546 LVSDNYLA
+546 LVSDNYLS

>member
-38 FEDTARK
+38 FEDTARR
-45 VDDIYNNRYLE
+45 VDDIYNNRYLQ

-65 KNFDEE
+65 KNLNEE
-71 EDRLKDL
+71 EDRLRDL
-78 IDYIKKRI
+78 IDFIKKRV
-86 YDRKCFLDDYKEV
+86 YDRKCFLDDYKEI
-99 TLYNLDGLRDIS
+99 TLYNLDGLKDIS
-111 DEDELPLYENRLNI
+111 DEDELSLYENRLNI
-125 IEEYL
+125 IDEYL
-130 GNCEKIDDINKHISK
+130 SNVDKIDDINKRISE

-158 ENQALNIKYEDDL
+158 ENQALNVKYEDTL
-171 LEEFNKIIL
+171 LDEFNKIIL

-193 DKYLEELD
+193 DKELEDLD
-201 MSSKDKKATLDT
+201 ISSKDKKATLDT

-223 SGISDKEKDE
+223 SGIGEDEKNE
-233 YKSYVNDAKVDYYSD
+233 YKSYVRDAKVDYYSD
-248 VEKIFILKLY
+248 VEKIYILKLY

-267 YKDIFNKR
+267 YKDIFSKR
-275 EDITN
+275 ENITN
-280 LLNDRLL
+280 LLNERLV
-287 LRNSLDIDSFDVL
+287 LRNDLDIDSFDVL
-300 SSFYDT
+300 SSFYDI

-313 IKSQKYTIESIDNLI
+313 VKAQKYTIESIDNLI

-342 MRNSDKEILDVISDY
+342 MRNSDKEILDVVSDY
-357 VFDDYLKPITDAEEE
+357 IFDIDKKPTIEVE
-372 NDTKEDIVEEEQV
+372 DTEEDIVEEEVPKV
-385 EDIKYLDNEV
+385 EDIKHLDNEV
-395 VDVKDAVDFD
+395 VAVEDAVDFD
-405 TDVVSKQAID
+405 TDVVSMQAID

-420 VEALNIEKDDIVTV
+420 VEALDIDKDNIITV
-434 ENKED
+434 ENDKD
-439 DIFLDNSSSEEKEE
+439 DIFLDEEPKVEEKE
-453 EDTKKNILTK
+453 DSKKNILTK

-477 PFLDDNMYEKDNNS
+477 PFLDDNMYENDNE
-491 KKVNDDTMGLVMPDI
+491 KVKDDTMGLVMPDI
-506 EKIGSVKPTNTL
+506 DKIGSVKPTNTL

-524 TKDNG
+524 AKDNN
-529 DLILPTLGLVNN
+529 DLVLPTLGLINN
-541 TKDVA
+541 TKDVS
-546 LVSDNYLA
+546 LVSDNYLS

>member
-38 FEDTARK
+38 FEDTARR
-45 VDDIYNNRYLE
+45 VDDIYNNRYLQ

-65 KNFDEE
+65 KNLNEE
-71 EDRLKDL
+71 EDRLRDL
-78 IDYIKKRI
+78 IDFIKKRV
-86 YDRKCFLDDYKEV
+86 YDRKCFLDDYKEI
-99 TLYNLDGLRDIS
+99 TLYNLDGLKDIS
-111 DEDELPLYENRLNI
+111 DEDELSLYENRLSI
-125 IEEYL
+125 IDEYL
-130 GNCEKIDDINKHISK
+130 ANVDKIDDINKRISE

-158 ENQALNIKYEDDL
+158 ENQALNVKYEGTL
-171 LEEFNKIIL
+171 LDEFNKIIL

-193 DKYLEELD
+193 DKELEDLD
-201 MSSKDKKATLDT
+201 ISSKDKKATLDT

-223 SGISDKEKDE
+223 SGIGEDEKNE
-233 YKSYVNDAKVDYYSD
+233 YKSYVRDAKVDYYND
-248 VEKIFILKLY
+248 VEKIYILKLY

-267 YKDIFNKR
+267 YKDIFSKR
-275 EDITN
+275 ENITN
-280 LLNDRLL
+280 LLNERLV
-287 LRNSLDIDSFDVL
+287 LRNDLDIDSFDVL
-300 SSFYDT
+300 SGFYDI

-313 IKSQKYTIESIDNLI
+313 VKAQKYTIESIDNLI

-342 MRNSDKEILDVISDY
+342 MRNSDKEILDVVSDY
-357 VFDDYLKPITDAEEE
+357 IFDIDKKPTIEVEDTEE
-372 NDTKEDIVEEEQV
+372 DVVEEEVPKV
-385 EDIKYLDNEV
+385 EDIKHLDNEV
-395 VDVKDAVDFD
+395 IAVEDAVDFD
-405 TDVVSKQAID
+405 TDVVSMQAID

-420 VEALNIEKDDIVTV
+420 VEALDIDKDNIITV
-434 ENKED
+434 ENDKD
-439 DIFLDNSSSEEKEE
+439 DIFLDEEPKVEEKE
-453 EDTKKNILTK
+453 DSKKNILTK

-477 PFLDDNMYEKDNNS
+477 PFLDDNMYENDNE
-491 KKVNDDTMGLVMPDI
+491 KVKDDTMGLVMPDI
-506 EKIGSVKPTNTL
+506 DKIGSVKPTNTL

-524 TKDNG
+524 AKDNN
-529 DLILPTLGLVNN
+529 DLVLPTLGLINN
-541 TKDVA
+541 TKDVS
-546 LVSDNYLA
+546 LVSDNYLS

>member
-38 FEDTARK
+38 FEDTARR
-45 VDDIYNNRYLE
+45 VDDIYNNRYLQ

-65 KNFDEE
+65 KNLNEE
-71 EDRLKDL
+71 EDRLRDL
-78 IDYIKKRI
+78 IDFIKKRV
-86 YDRKCFLDDYKEV
+86 YDRKCFLDDYKEI
-99 TLYNLDGLRDIS
+99 TLYNLDGLKDIS
-111 DEDELPLYENRLNI
+111 DEDELSLYENRLNI
-125 IEEYL
+125 IDEYL
-130 GNCEKIDDINKHISK
+130 SNVDKIDDINKRISE

-158 ENQALNIKYEDDL
+158 ENQALNVKYEDTL
-171 LEEFNKIIL
+171 LDEFNKIIL

-193 DKYLEELD
+193 DKELEDLD
-201 MSSKDKKATLDT
+201 ISSKDKKATLDT

-223 SGISDKEKDE
+223 SGIGEDEKNE
-233 YKSYVNDAKVDYYSD
+233 YKSYVRDAKVDYYSD
-248 VEKIFILKLY
+248 VEKIYILKLY

-267 YKDIFNKR
+267 YKDIFSKR
-275 EDITN
+275 ENITN
-280 LLNDRLL
+280 LLNERLV
-287 LRNSLDIDSFDVL
+287 LRNDLDIDSFDVL
-300 SSFYDT
+300 SSFYDI

-313 IKSQKYTIESIDNLI
+313 IKAQKYTIESIDNLI

-342 MRNSDKEILDVISDY
+342 MRNSDKEILDVVSDY
-357 VFDDYLKPITDAEEE
+357 IFDIDKKPTIEVEDTEEDVVE
-372 NDTKEDIVEEEQV
+372 KEVPRV
-385 EDIKYLDNEV
+385 EDIKHLDNEV
-395 VDVKDAVDFD
+395 VAVEDAVDFD
-405 TDVVSKQAID
+405 TDVVSMQAID

-420 VEALNIEKDDIVTV
+420 VEALDIDKDNIITV
-434 ENKED
+434 ENNKD
-439 DIFLDNSSSEEKEE
+439 DIFLDEEPKVEEKE
-453 EDTKKNILTK
+453 DSKKNILTK

-477 PFLDDNMYEKDNNS
+477 PFLDDNMYENDNE
-491 KKVNDDTMGLVMPDI
+491 KVKDDTMGLVMPDI
-506 EKIGSVKPTNTL
+506 DKIGSVKPTNTL

-524 TKDNG
+524 AKDNN
-529 DLILPTLGLVNN
+529 DLVLPTLGLINN
-541 TKDVA
+541 TKDVS
-546 LVSDNYLA
+546 LVSDNYLS